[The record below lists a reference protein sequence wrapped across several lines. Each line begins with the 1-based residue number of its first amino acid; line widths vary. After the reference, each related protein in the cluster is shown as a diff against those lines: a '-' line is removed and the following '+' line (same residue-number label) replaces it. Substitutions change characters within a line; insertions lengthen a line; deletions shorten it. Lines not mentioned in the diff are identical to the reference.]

1 MSTYLQIKTVFVI
14 FLWSIDTKA
23 RKMNS
28 INCRLSVVF
37 LAFDVFFMIFCIA
50 MACIIFFLLFC
61 CFPILATVAYAMTI
75 RDGAS
80 ESDIRSLPKY
90 LYRQQNTVGSFD
102 DGNKEVNLRV
112 IPGNSNSTPELVL
125 QPEDSVSIYYIYP
138 LVVLTTFYFTSDHLL
153 SFSSVFLYVQISRFW
168 KSEGLL

>member
-1 MSTYLQIKTVFVI
+1 MSTYLQIKTLFVI

-125 QPEDSVSIYYIYP
+125 QPEDSVSIYP
-138 LVVLTTFYFTSDHLL
+138 LVVLATFYFTSDHLL
-153 SFSSVFLYVQISRFW
+153 SFSCCSNVQISRFW